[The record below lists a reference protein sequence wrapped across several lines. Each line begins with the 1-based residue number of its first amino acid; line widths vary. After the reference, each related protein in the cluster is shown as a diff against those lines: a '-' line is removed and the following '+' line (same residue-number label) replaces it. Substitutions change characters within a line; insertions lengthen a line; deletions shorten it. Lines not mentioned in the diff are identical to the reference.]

1 MARTLKKM
9 LIAIEDGRSDE
20 QVVDA
25 GLDLAVD
32 EGAEVIFVH
41 VGVSIPGESFV
52 PTGEVARV
60 PDRATDEVL
69 VGACEKAHER
79 GLEATSELLI
89 GYPARQLA
97 LVADDLDV
105 DLIVVGSRRLSAL
118 KRAVLGSTSRALL
131 TESSRQVLVV
141 PLTTEQPAL
150 EATPA

>member
-1 MARTLKKM
+1 MPREFKRM
-9 LIAIEDGRSDE
+9 LIAIEDGTSDE

-32 EGAEVIFVH
+32 EGAEVVFVH
-41 VGVSIPGESFV
+41 VVSIMGESFV

-60 PDRATDEVL
+60 PDRASNELL
-69 VGACEKAHER
+69 VEACAKAHTL

-89 GYPARQLA
+89 GYPARQIA

-118 KRAVLGSTSRALL
+118 KRAVLGSTSRGLL
-131 TESSRQVLVV
+131 AESSRPVLVV
-141 PLTTEQPAL
+141 PLAVGQPARV
-150 EATPA
+150 ATPV

>member
-9 LIAIEDGRSDE
+9 LIAIEDGRSDA

-41 VGVSIPGESFV
+41 VVSIPGESFV

-69 VGACEKAHER
+69 VEACKRAHER

-97 LVADDLDV
+97 LVAEDLDV

-131 TESSRQVLVV
+131 RESSRQVLVV
-141 PLTTEQPAL
+141 PLTAKQSAL

>member
-9 LIAIEDGRSDE
+9 LIAVEDGRSDA

-25 GLDLAVD
+25 GLDLAVH
-32 EGAEVIFVH
+32 EGAEVVFVH
-41 VGVSIPGESFV
+41 VVSIPGEGFV

-60 PDRATDEVL
+60 PDRATDEAL
-69 VGACEKAHER
+69 VEACGKAHER

-97 LVADDLDV
+97 LVADELNV

-141 PLTTEQPAL
+141 PLAAEQPAR
-150 EATPA
+150 EVAAA

>member
-1 MARTLKKM
+1 MTRELKRM
-9 LIAIEDGRSDE
+9 LIAIEDGKSDE
-20 QVVDA
+20 QVVDT

-41 VGVSIPGESFV
+41 VVSIPGEVFV

-69 VGACEKAHER
+69 VEACEKARSR

-105 DLIVVGSRRLSAL
+105 DLIVVGSRRLSTL

-131 TESSRQVLVV
+131 TESARRVLVV
-141 PLTTEQPAL
+141 PLTTEHPAR

>member
-1 MARTLKKM
+1 MTRDLKRM
-9 LIAIEDGRSDE
+9 LIAIEDGKSDE
-20 QVVDA
+20 QVVDT

-41 VGVSIPGESFV
+41 VVSIPGEVFV

-69 VGACEKAHER
+69 VEACEKARSR

-105 DLIVVGSRRLSAL
+105 DLIVVGSRRLSTL

-131 TESSRQVLVV
+131 TESARRVLVV
-141 PLTTEQPAL
+141 PLTTEHPAR
-150 EATPA
+150 EATLA

>member
-1 MARTLKKM
+1 MTRELKRM
-9 LIAIEDGRSDE
+9 LIAIEDGKSDE
-20 QVVDA
+20 QVVDT

-41 VGVSIPGESFV
+41 VVSIPGESFV

-69 VGACEKAHER
+69 VEACEKAHAR
-79 GLEATSELLI
+79 GVEATSELLI

-105 DLIVVGSRRLSAL
+105 DLIVVGSRRLSAF

-131 TESSRQVLVV
+131 TESSRRVLVV
-141 PLTTEQPAL
+141 PLTADQLAREV
-150 EATPA
+150 TPV

>member
-9 LIAIEDGRSDE
+9 LIAIEHGRSDE

-32 EGAEVIFVH
+32 EGAEVIFAH
-41 VGVSIPGESFV
+41 VLSIPGESFV

-69 VGACEKAHER
+69 VEACKKAHER

-97 LVADDLDV
+97 LVAQDLDV
-105 DLIVVGSRRLSAL
+105 HLIVVGSRRLPAL
-118 KRAVLGSTSRALL
+118 KRAALGSTSRALL
-131 TESSRQVLVV
+131 TESNRQVLVV
-141 PLTTEQPAL
+141 PLTAEKPAL
-150 EATPA
+150 EAAPA

>member
-9 LIAIEDGRSDE
+9 LIAIEHGRSDE

-32 EGAEVIFVH
+32 EGAEVIFAH
-41 VGVSIPGESFV
+41 VLSIPGESFV

-69 VGACEKAHER
+69 VEAGKKAHER

-97 LVADDLDV
+97 LVAEDLDV

-118 KRAVLGSTSRALL
+118 KRAALGSTSRALL
-131 TESSRQVLVV
+131 TESNRQVLVV
-141 PLTTEQPAL
+141 PLTAEKPAL
-150 EATPA
+150 EAAPA